1 MSVKAIIVR
10 YGKQIP
16 VEDEDGQW
24 DFEPIKYSRA
34 VRIVETLSETYN
46 GYSVREVS
54 TEDQYSVRRIRR
66 EGKR

>member
-24 DFEPIKYSRA
+24 SFEPIKYSRA
-34 VRIVETLSETYN
+34 VRIVETLNETYN
-46 GYSVREVS
+46 GYTVREVS
-54 TEDQYSVRRIRR
+54 TEDKYSVRRTRR